1 MLGKPGYEKTAL
13 LIGGGG
19 HIGSYVAKKLLE
31 MDFKVVV
38 YDGFVQYVLPM
49 KTDYNG
55 TMQFRFPD
63 DRVTMVRGFVEN
75 KKLLRHTI
83 EYHKPSHIVNLAA
96 IPMAEISSEYA
107 EECYTSIVEGNTNCL
122 EMISDLSFVERFVF
136 ISSSMVYGNFN
147 QVPCPEDHP
156 KVPLDLYGGF
166 KYACEVITETY
177 GRRHGIPWTI
187 VRPSSVYG
195 AGDCN
200 MRVFQVFIE
209 KAMRGE
215 EITIMNDSK
224 LDFTYVE
231 DTADGIVLALTHPN
245 AEHQT
250 YNITRGEGRSIE
262 EAVEILKGYFPE
274 MKVRNNFWPQPNRP
288 TRGAL
293 DITKARDELGFNPK
307 YSLEEGLKKYVEW
320 YTAI

>member
-1 MLGKPGYEKTAL
+1 MHGQQSNQKAL

-19 HIGSYVAKKLLE
+19 HIGSYVAKNLL
-31 MDFKVVV
+31 DRGFDVVV
-38 YDGFVQYVLPM
+38 YDAFVQYVLPM

-63 DRVTMVRGFVEN
+63 DRITMVRGFIEN

-83 EYHKPSHIVNLAA
+83 EHHKPTHIVNLAA

-122 EMISDLSFVERFVF
+122 EMISDLNFIERYVF
-136 ISSSMVYGNFN
+136 ISSSMVYGNFETL
-147 QVPCPEDHP
+147 PCPEDHP
-156 KVPLDLYGGF
+156 KKPLDLYGGF

-200 MRVFQVFIE
+200 MRVFQIFIE

-215 EITIMNDSK
+215 EITVMQDSP

-231 DTADGIVLALTHPN
+231 DTAEGIAIALTHPN

-250 YNITRGEGRSIE
+250 YNITRGEGRTLE
-262 EAVEILKGYFPE
+262 EGVDILKGFFPDL
-274 MKVRNNFWPQPNRP
+274 KVNKKVVQQFNRP

-293 DITKARDELGFNPK
+293 DISKARELGYDPK
-307 YSLEEGLKKYVEW
+307 YSLEEGLEKYVQW
-320 YTAI
+320 YTAV

>member
-1 MLGKPGYEKTAL
+1 MFGKQNNEKTAL

-31 MDFKVVV
+31 LNFNVVI

-49 KTDYNG
+49 KTNYNE

-63 DRVTMVRGFVEN
+63 DRVSIVRGFVEN
-75 KKLLRHTI
+75 KKLLRHTL
-83 EYHKPSHIVNLAA
+83 EYYKPSHIVNLAA
-96 IPMAEISSEYA
+96 IPMAEISTEYA

-122 EMISDLSFVERFVF
+122 EMVSDLSFVERFVY
-136 ISSSMVYGNFN
+136 ISSSMVYGTFN
-147 QVPCPEDHP
+147 QIPCPEDHP

-166 KYACEVITETY
+166 KYACEIITETY
-177 GRRHGIPWTI
+177 GRRNNIPWTI

-200 MRVFQVFIE
+200 MRVFQIFIE
-209 KAMRGE
+209 KAIKGE
-215 EITIMNDSK
+215 QISICHNGL

-231 DTADGIVLALTHPN
+231 DTADGIILALLNPN

-250 YNITRGEGRSIE
+250 YNITRGEGRSLE
-262 EAVEILKGYFPE
+262 EGIEILKKYFPDL
-274 MKVRNNFWPQPNRP
+274 KVSCKKIDNPHRP
-288 TRGAL
+288 VRGAL
-293 DITKARDELGFNPK
+293 DITKAREELGYSPK
-307 YSLEEGLKKYVEW
+307 YSLEDGLKKYVEW